1 MRVSDIVAQQVLEQ
15 ARSSATLRHLRTF
28 DGPAAARVLLDG
40 QSVVMLASNNYLDL
54 ATHPLVVDAAARGAR
69 DWGCAA
75 GGSRLISGSLRCHAE
90 LEDELA
96 AFFGEEAALVF
107 GSGYMVNTGVIPALV
122 GAGDVIVSDALVH
135 ASLIDGARLS
145 RAEVVV
151 FPHADVSA
159 LTEVLQRV
167 RSGARRILIVVD
179 GVYSMDGDLAP
190 LREIVALSLRFDAM
204 TMIDD
209 AHGVGALGAAGRG
222 SVELSDLLGQAD
234 LVVGTLGKA
243 LGSFGAF
250 VACSALVRDLIVN
263 AARSFIFSC
272 ALAPAQVEAARAGL
286 RLLAS
291 EPWRRERLQQNAA
304 RLRARLHD
312 IGVST
317 APSTTHI
324 VPVVLGDN
332 ERTLAL
338 AAALLERGFYVQ
350 AIRYPSV
357 PHGSAR
363 LRITPMATHSDEDL
377 DRFVEE
383 LQELARAPECAL
395 R

>member
-1 MRVSDIVAQQVLEQ
+1 MRVSDVVAQEVLAQ
-15 ARSSATLRHLRTF
+15 ARASATLRSLRTF
-28 DGPAAARVLLDG
+28 DGPAAARMQLDG

-54 ATHPLVVDAAARGAR
+54 SAHPAVVDAAARGAR
-69 DWGCAA
+69 DWGGAA

-90 LEDELA
+90 LEAELA

-107 GSGYMVNTGVIPALV
+107 GSGYMVNIGVIPALV
-122 GAGDVIVSDALVH
+122 GPGDAIVSDALVH

-145 RAEVVV
+145 RAEVAV
-151 FPHADVSA
+151 FPHADLGA
-159 LTEVLQRV
+159 LATELQHLRE
-167 RSGARRILIVVD
+167 RARRILIVVD

-190 LREIVALSLRFDAM
+190 LREIVALARRFDAM
-204 TMIDD
+204 TMVDD
-209 AHGVGALGAAGRG
+209 AHGVGTLGAAGRG
-222 SVELSDLLGQAD
+222 SVELSNVLGQAD
-234 LVVGTLGKA
+234 LLVGTLGKA

-250 VACSALVRDLIVN
+250 VACSSAVRDLIVN

-304 RLRARLHD
+304 RIRAHLHEVG
-312 IGVST
+312 IST

-324 VPVVLGDN
+324 VPVVLSDN
-332 ERTLAL
+332 ERTLAT
-338 AAALLERGFYVQ
+338 AAALLERGFFVQ

-357 PHGSAR
+357 PQGSAR
-363 LRITPMATHSDEDL
+363 LRITPMATHSDADL
-377 DRFVEE
+377 DGFVT
-383 LQELARAPECAL
+383 AL
-395 R
+395 REVVGAERSAR